1 MINIQDK
8 TQCTGCTACS
18 QIYAHY
24 AIIMQYDEYG
34 HSYPNVDVSKCVDC
48 GLCNQ
53 VCPLLHK
60 DSFPKDTKLKNLPVH
75 AVYNKDES
83 IRSKSTSGGEFTILA
98 EYVIGLG
105 GVVFAARFDS
115 DFKIYHA
122 SFDKIDDIDP
132 YRGSKYAQSE
142 LKDTYRLIKKELR
155 SRPVLFVGTPCQV
168 AGLKYYLRK
177 PNDNLY
183 TCDFICM
190 GISSP
195 VIWNDYIRECWSA
208 HKISRILFKDQRD
221 GWHNWK
227 MLIEYDDKKEYRC
240 KGKDDFF
247 FFGYLSHLTYRPS
260 CFECPFRTCRRVSDF
275 TIADCWGI
283 DKVHP
288 DFDDNKGCTTIILQS
303 DKAEKVFDAVRDK
316 LKIEQFDIEDVKT
329 NNPYIVNKIS
339 HHPHRESFY
348 KLYWKS
354 GFKTAA
360 SCYIKDK
367 ISLYE
372 RIKKTI
378 KRLLKR

>member
-1 MINIQDK
+1 MIIIQDK
-8 TQCTGCTACS
+8 TQCTGCTACN
-18 QIYAHY
+18 QICAYD
-24 AIIMQYDEYG
+24 AISMHYDEYG
-34 HSYPNVDVSKCVDC
+34 HSYPKVDASKCVDC
-48 GLCNQ
+48 GLCNR

-60 DSFPKDTKLKNLPVH
+60 DCIPPDKELEKLSVH
-75 AVYNKDES
+75 AVYNRDEL
-83 IRSKSTSGGEFTILA
+83 IRSQSTSGGVFTLLA
-98 EYVIGLG
+98 QYVIELG

-115 DFKIYHA
+115 DFKIYHD
-122 SFDKIDDIDP
+122 SFDKIDDIVP
-132 YRGSKYAQSE
+132 FRGSKDAQSE
-142 LKDTYRLIKKELR
+142 LYNTFRLIRKELK

-168 AGLKYYLRK
+168 AGLKSFLRK
-177 PNDNLY
+177 PVDNLY

-190 GISSP
+190 GISSS
-195 VIWNDYIRECWSA
+195 VIWTDYLRECWKGR
-208 HKISRILFKDQRD
+208 KINRILFKDKRE

-227 MLIEYDDKKEYRC
+227 MLIEYDDKQEYRC
-240 KGKDDFF
+240 KGRDDLF

-260 CFECPFRTCRRVSDF
+260 CFECPFRTCRRVSDI

-288 DFDDNKGCTTIILQS
+288 EFDDNKGCTTIILQS
-303 DKAEKVFDAVRDK
+303 DKANIVFDAIRDN
-316 LKIEQFDIEDVKT
+316 LKIEKYDIEDVKR
-329 NNPYIVNKIS
+329 NNPYIVKKIS
-339 HHPHRESFY
+339 HHPQRESFY